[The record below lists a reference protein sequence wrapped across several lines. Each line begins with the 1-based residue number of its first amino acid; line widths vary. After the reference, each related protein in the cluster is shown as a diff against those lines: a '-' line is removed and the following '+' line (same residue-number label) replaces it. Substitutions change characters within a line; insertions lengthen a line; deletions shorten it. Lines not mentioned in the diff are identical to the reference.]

1 MLQAKLQN
9 FVESEISCRCC
20 GKLITNHEA
29 LICLQAFRYILNRKY
44 GKNVR
49 ITPTCGTRCYQH
61 NIDVGGAKGS
71 FHLAGQ
77 AFDITSPDISYKQ
90 LYDAAVESK
99 LFSTVIRYD
108 KSLFVHVDTRR
119 RKGYLVKCWTWNK

>member
-9 FVESEISCRCC
+9 FTESELHCRCC
-20 GKLITNHEA
+20 TKLIINHEA
-29 LICLQAFRYILNRKY
+29 LISLQAFRYFLNRKY
-44 GKNVR
+44 GKNIR

-61 NIDVGGAKGS
+61 NIDVGGVKGS
-71 FHLAGQ
+71 YHLTGQ

-90 LYDAAVESK
+90 LFEAAVESR

-108 KSLFVHVDTRR
+108 KSLFVHVDTRK
-119 RKGYLVKCWTWNK
+119 RKNYAVVSWIWDK